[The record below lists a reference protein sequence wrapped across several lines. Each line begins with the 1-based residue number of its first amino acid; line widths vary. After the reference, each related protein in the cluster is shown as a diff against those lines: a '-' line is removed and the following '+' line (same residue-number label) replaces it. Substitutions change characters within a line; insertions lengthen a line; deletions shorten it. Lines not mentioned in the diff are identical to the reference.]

1 MKFDVKMWLNII
13 TAILFLGF
21 LVLSALSVRAIV
33 KQRELIIL
41 SRIGRQSS
49 LIEVLDVNIALGV
62 IVFLVIKR
70 LYFYIPLMAV
80 FAFFIITTT
89 RLQSGIA
96 NKGIFIRM
104 TFIPWED
111 IRSYKLINDD
121 INTLQLR
128 FRANHRQYIMRC
140 SKEERG
146 AILAILRKHRIA
158 EQPLVKKQPVNTG
171 DDAP

>member
-1 MKFDVKMWLNII
+1 MNFDVKMWVNII
-13 TAILFLGF
+13 MAILFLGF
-21 LVLSALSVRAIV
+21 SVLSALSVRAII

-41 SRIGRQSS
+41 SRISRQSS
-49 LIEVLDVNIALGV
+49 LIEVLDVNIALAV
-62 IVFLVIKR
+62 VVFLVIKR
-70 LYFYIPLMAV
+70 LYFYIPLLAV

-96 NKGIFIRM
+96 NQGIFIGM

-121 INTLQLR
+121 INTIQLR

-146 AILAILRKHRIA
+146 AILAILRKYRIA
-158 EQPLVKKQPVNTG
+158 EQSNLGGIIT
-171 DDAP
+171 